1 MKSIPQKI
9 FLTVVI
15 LGLLSSF
22 SCTRSEVEYPG
33 PTGPSTLA
41 LILQMSA
48 APNVVYAGVNRQD
61 TVVNATLKKFDG
73 SPYSNETI
81 YFEVRNETGSR
92 IDVGFLDGSQSVAT
106 KVTDSSGAVSI
117 TYTSPTAD
125 ELVMAN
131 LGAQDD
137 FKIMI
142 YAYVA
147 WQGKEIISEWT
158 PIVIVKDIFDITGD
172 ISFELQA
179 IPNVLWCD
187 STPPQSEI
195 RGIFLLDGQPITN
208 RRVYFKILSGP
219 GKFADGFAKTFAE
232 TDANG
237 VATVTYL
244 GPTKDQLSYDSFV
257 TIDGQPETS
266 WIHIYDPTYDPD
278 SPGSYDYLHKSMEL
292 RLIKGHD

>member
-1 MKSIPQKI
+1 MKRLFRNIG
-9 FLTVVI
+9 LCVAI
-15 LGLLSSF
+15 LGMMCF
-22 SCTRSEVEYPG
+22 WSCTRSEVEYPG

-41 LILQMSA
+41 LILQISA
-48 APNVVYAGVNRQD
+48 SPNVVYAGINRQD
-61 TVVNATLKKFDG
+61 TVITASLKKFDG

-81 YFEVRNETGSR
+81 YFEVRNQIGGR

-106 KVTDSSGAVSI
+106 KLTDSGGQVSV

-125 ELVMAN
+125 ELIQQN

-137 FKIMI
+137 FEIMI

-147 WQGKEIISEWT
+147 WEGKEIVAEST
-158 PIVIVKDIFDITGD
+158 PIVIVKDITDITGD
-172 ISFELQA
+172 VSFELQA
-179 IPNVLWCD
+179 FPNVLWCD
-187 STPPQSEI
+187 STPPESEI

-232 TDANG
+232 TNANG

-244 GPTKDQLSYDSFV
+244 GPTRDNMSYDTFV
-257 TIDGQPETS
+257 TIEGQPETS
-266 WIHIYDPTYDPD
+266 WIHIYDPTYDPN
-278 SPGSYDYLHKSMEL
+278 SPPSYDYLYKQMDI
-292 RLIKGHD
+292 RLIRGHD